1 MSMKNIKFTG
11 LLTRKKA
18 VRYLIYVLFVCAF
31 AVFVIKLN
39 QVEKTELVVRTGQT
53 FEKAKV
59 VKILQDNLEENGTR
73 VGEQKVRVRM
83 LTGVRKGEELDITSS
98 SGYLFGAACKPGMKV
113 IVMQSVAGDST
124 VASVYTQDREGVIYI
139 FALIYLL
146 VLCLIGGKQGIKGC
160 LGLVFT
166 FFCVIFVYLPLVYLK
181 YSPFWTAV
189 FVCFITTLVTM
200 YLIGGPTRK
209 TCAATLG
216 TLVGVI
222 LAGVSAWC
230 FSKAS
235 GISGYNV
242 SDIET
247 LMTLWNTNRIQVGGL
262 LFSGLLK
269 IVIRRCQNILFC
281 QNPRDLTRTFPGST
295 EGKNLPHNLCRFR
308 IRFEMVFHS
317 FGFPVAVGRATSE
330 PFAALGL
337 QLFHGA
343 DLPARVLC
351 VQLVCPVA
359 DGIKI
364 VAALNR
370 RIHAIVHRNE
380 PHVLLREIN
389 LHVVADLQVLTPQPG
404 GILYNQG
411 GDLPG
416 FDHFHDLFPTRPLK

>member
-1 MSMKNIKFTG
+1 MKNTKFTG

-18 VRYLIYVLFVCAF
+18 VRYLIYFLFVCVF

-83 LTGVRKGEELDITSS
+83 LTGVRKGEELDVTSS

-262 LFSGLLK
+262 LFSGLLISCLGAVMDVAMSISSAIDEIYRQNLSLSRK
-269 IVIRRCQNILFC
+269 ELFKAGLRVGRDMMGTDSNTLILAFAGSSVSTLLLDYSYNLPYQQIINSNNIGIAIMQGLAGSFGIVLSVPFTVLICTILFH
-281 QNPRDLTRTFPGST
+281 
-295 EGKNLPHNLCRFR
+295 K
-308 IRFEMVFHS
+308 
-317 FGFPVAVGRATSE
+317 
-330 PFAALGL
+330 
-337 QLFHGA
+337 
-343 DLPARVLC
+343 
-351 VQLVCPVA
+351 
-359 DGIKI
+359 K
-364 VAALNR
+364 
-370 RIHAIVHRNE
+370 
-380 PHVLLREIN
+380 
-389 LHVVADLQVLTPQPG
+389 
-404 GILYNQG
+404 
-411 GDLPG
+411 
-416 FDHFHDLFPTRPLK
+416 

>member
-1 MSMKNIKFTG
+1 MKNIKLTG

-18 VRYLIYVLFVCAF
+18 VRYLIYFLLVCVF
-31 AVFVIKLN
+31 AVFVIRLN

-73 VGEQKVRVRM
+73 VGEQKVRVHM

-124 VASVYTQDREGVIYI
+124 VASVYTQDRESVIYI
-139 FALIYLL
+139 FALIYLSA
-146 VLCLIGGKQGIKGC
+146 LCMIGGKQGIKGC

-216 TLVGVI
+216 TLAGVV
-222 LAGVSAWC
+222 LAGISAWC

-262 LFSGLLK
+262 LFSGLLISCLGAVMDVAMSISSAIDEIYK
-269 IVIRRCQNILFC
+269 QNSS
-281 QNPRDLTRTFPGST
+281 LTRTELFKAGLRVGRDMMGTDSNTLILAFAGSSVST
-295 EGKNLPHNLCRFR
+295 LLLDYAYDLPYQQIINSNNIGIAIMQGLAG
-308 IRFEMVFHS
+308 S
-317 FGFPVAVGRATSE
+317 FGIVLSV
-330 PFAALGL
+330 PFTVLICTV
-337 QLFHGA
+337 LFHKNK
-343 DLPARVLC
+343 
-351 VQLVCPVA
+351 QL
-359 DGIKI
+359 D
-364 VAALNR
+364 
-370 RIHAIVHRNE
+370 
-380 PHVLLREIN
+380 
-389 LHVVADLQVLTPQPG
+389 
-404 GILYNQG
+404 
-411 GDLPG
+411 
-416 FDHFHDLFPTRPLK
+416 

>member
-1 MSMKNIKFTG
+1 MKNIKLTG

-18 VRYLIYVLFVCAF
+18 VRYLIYFLLVCVF
-31 AVFVIKLN
+31 AVFVIRLN

-73 VGEQKVRVRM
+73 VGEQKVRVHM

-124 VASVYTQDREGVIYI
+124 VASVYTQDRESVIYI

-146 VLCLIGGKQGIKGC
+146 ALCMIGGKQGIKGC

-166 FFCVIFVYLPLVYLK
+166 FFCVIFVYRPLVYLK
-181 YSPFWTAV
+181 SSPFWTAV
-189 FVCFITTLVTM
+189 FVFFITTLVTM

-216 TLVGVI
+216 TLAGVV
-222 LAGVSAWC
+222 LAGISAWC

-262 LFSGLLK
+262 LFSGLLISCLGAVMDVAMSISSAIDEIYK
-269 IVIRRCQNILFC
+269 QNSS
-281 QNPRDLTRTFPGST
+281 LTRTELFKAGLRVGRDMMGTDSNTLILAFAGSSVST
-295 EGKNLPHNLCRFR
+295 LLLDYAYDLPYQQIINSNNIGIAIMQGLAG
-308 IRFEMVFHS
+308 S
-317 FGFPVAVGRATSE
+317 FGIVLSV
-330 PFAALGL
+330 PFTVLICTV
-337 QLFHGA
+337 LFHKNK
-343 DLPARVLC
+343 
-351 VQLVCPVA
+351 QL
-359 DGIKI
+359 D
-364 VAALNR
+364 
-370 RIHAIVHRNE
+370 
-380 PHVLLREIN
+380 
-389 LHVVADLQVLTPQPG
+389 
-404 GILYNQG
+404 
-411 GDLPG
+411 
-416 FDHFHDLFPTRPLK
+416 

>member
-1 MSMKNIKFTG
+1 MSMKNTKFTG

-18 VRYLIYVLFVCAF
+18 VRYLIYILFVCVF

-83 LTGVRKGEELDITSS
+83 LTGVRKGEELDVTSS

-262 LFSGLLK
+262 LFSGLLISCLGAVMDVAMSISSAIDEIYRQNLSLSRK
-269 IVIRRCQNILFC
+269 ELFKAGLRVGRDMMGTDSNTLILAFAGSSVSTLLLDYSYNLPYQQIINSNNIGIAIMQGLAGSFGIVLSVPFTVLICTILFH
-281 QNPRDLTRTFPGST
+281 
-295 EGKNLPHNLCRFR
+295 K
-308 IRFEMVFHS
+308 
-317 FGFPVAVGRATSE
+317 
-330 PFAALGL
+330 
-337 QLFHGA
+337 
-343 DLPARVLC
+343 
-351 VQLVCPVA
+351 
-359 DGIKI
+359 K
-364 VAALNR
+364 
-370 RIHAIVHRNE
+370 
-380 PHVLLREIN
+380 
-389 LHVVADLQVLTPQPG
+389 
-404 GILYNQG
+404 
-411 GDLPG
+411 
-416 FDHFHDLFPTRPLK
+416 

>member
-1 MSMKNIKFTG
+1 MSMKKTKFTG

-18 VRYLIYVLFVCAF
+18 VRYLIYVLFVCVF

-59 VKILQDNLEENGTR
+59 VKILQDNLEENGTH

-166 FFCVIFVYLPLVYLK
+166 FFCVIFVYLPLVYLR

-262 LFSGLLK
+262 LFSGLLISCLGAVMDVAMSISSAIDEIYRQNLSLSRK
-269 IVIRRCQNILFC
+269 ELFKAGLRVGRDMMGTDSNTLILAFAGSSVSTLLLDYSYNLPYQQIINSNNIGIAIMQGLAGSFGIVLSVPFTVLICTILFH
-281 QNPRDLTRTFPGST
+281 
-295 EGKNLPHNLCRFR
+295 K
-308 IRFEMVFHS
+308 
-317 FGFPVAVGRATSE
+317 
-330 PFAALGL
+330 
-337 QLFHGA
+337 
-343 DLPARVLC
+343 
-351 VQLVCPVA
+351 
-359 DGIKI
+359 K
-364 VAALNR
+364 
-370 RIHAIVHRNE
+370 
-380 PHVLLREIN
+380 
-389 LHVVADLQVLTPQPG
+389 
-404 GILYNQG
+404 
-411 GDLPG
+411 
-416 FDHFHDLFPTRPLK
+416 

>member
-1 MSMKNIKFTG
+1 MKNIKFTG
-11 LLTRKKA
+11 LLIRKKI
-18 VRYLIYVLFVCAF
+18 VRYLIYILLVCVF

-83 LTGVRKGEELDITSS
+83 LTGVRKGEELDVTSS

-124 VASVYTQDREGVIYI
+124 VSSVYTQDREGVIYI

-247 LMTLWNTNRIQVGGL
+247 LMTLWNTNRVQVGGL
-262 LFSGLLK
+262 LFSGLLISCLGAVMDVAMSISSAIDEIYRQNLSLSRK
-269 IVIRRCQNILFC
+269 ELFKAGLRVGRDMMGTDSNTLILAFAGSSVSTLLLDYSYNLPYQQIINSNNIGIAIMQGLAGSFGIVLSVPFTVLICTILFH
-281 QNPRDLTRTFPGST
+281 
-295 EGKNLPHNLCRFR
+295 K
-308 IRFEMVFHS
+308 
-317 FGFPVAVGRATSE
+317 
-330 PFAALGL
+330 
-337 QLFHGA
+337 
-343 DLPARVLC
+343 
-351 VQLVCPVA
+351 
-359 DGIKI
+359 K
-364 VAALNR
+364 
-370 RIHAIVHRNE
+370 
-380 PHVLLREIN
+380 
-389 LHVVADLQVLTPQPG
+389 
-404 GILYNQG
+404 
-411 GDLPG
+411 
-416 FDHFHDLFPTRPLK
+416 

>member
-1 MSMKNIKFTG
+1 MSMKNTKFTG

-18 VRYLIYVLFVCAF
+18 VRYLIYILFVCVF

-200 YLIGGPTRK
+200 YLIGGPTQK

-247 LMTLWNTNRIQVGGL
+247 LMTLWNTNRVQVGGL
-262 LFSGLLK
+262 LFSGLLISCLGAVMDVAMSISSAIDEIYRQNLSLSRK
-269 IVIRRCQNILFC
+269 ELFKARLRVGRDMMGTDSNTLILAFAGSSVSTLLLDYSYNLPYQQIINSNNIGIAIMQGLAGSFGIVLSVPFTVLICTILFH
-281 QNPRDLTRTFPGST
+281 
-295 EGKNLPHNLCRFR
+295 K
-308 IRFEMVFHS
+308 
-317 FGFPVAVGRATSE
+317 
-330 PFAALGL
+330 
-337 QLFHGA
+337 
-343 DLPARVLC
+343 
-351 VQLVCPVA
+351 
-359 DGIKI
+359 K
-364 VAALNR
+364 
-370 RIHAIVHRNE
+370 
-380 PHVLLREIN
+380 
-389 LHVVADLQVLTPQPG
+389 
-404 GILYNQG
+404 
-411 GDLPG
+411 
-416 FDHFHDLFPTRPLK
+416 

>member
-1 MSMKNIKFTG
+1 MGNIKFTG
-11 LLTRKKA
+11 LLTRRKA
-18 VRYLIYVLFVCAF
+18 VRYLIYLLLVCVF

-59 VKILQDNLEENGTR
+59 VKVLEDNLQENGTR
-73 VGEQKVRVRM
+73 VGEQKVRVHM
-83 LTGVRKGEELDITSS
+83 LTGERKGLDLDITSS

-146 VLCLIGGKQGIKGC
+146 ALCLIGGKQGIKGC
-160 LGLVFT
+160 LGLIFT

-181 YSPFWTAV
+181 FSPFWTAV

-216 TLVGVI
+216 TLAGVV
-222 LAGVSAWC
+222 LAGISAWC

-235 GISGYNV
+235 GITGFNV

-262 LFSGLLK
+262 LFSGLL
-269 IVIRRCQNILFC
+269 ISCLGAVMDVAMSISSAIDEIYRQNTS
-281 QNPRDLTRTFPGST
+281 LTRKELFKAGLRVGRDMMGTDSNTLILAFAGSSVST
-295 EGKNLPHNLCRFR
+295 LLLDYSYDLPYQQIINSNNIGIAIMQGLAG
-308 IRFEMVFHS
+308 S
-317 FGFPVAVGRATSE
+317 FGIVLSV
-330 PFAALGL
+330 PFTVLICTV
-337 QLFHGA
+337 LFH
-343 DLPARVLC
+343 
-351 VQLVCPVA
+351 
-359 DGIKI
+359 KS
-364 VAALNR
+364 
-370 RIHAIVHRNE
+370 
-380 PHVLLREIN
+380 
-389 LHVVADLQVLTPQPG
+389 
-404 GILYNQG
+404 
-411 GDLPG
+411 
-416 FDHFHDLFPTRPLK
+416 K

>member
-1 MSMKNIKFTG
+1 MSMKNTKFTG
-11 LLTRKKA
+11 LFTRKKA

-124 VASVYTQDREGVIYI
+124 VASVYTQDREWVIYI

-181 YSPFWTAV
+181 YSSFWTAV

-262 LFSGLLK
+262 LFSGLLISCLGAVMDVAMSISSAIDEIYRQNLSLSRK
-269 IVIRRCQNILFC
+269 ELFKAGLRVGRDMMGTDSNTLILAFAGSSVSTLLLDYSYNLPYQQIINSNNIGIAIMQGLAGSFGIVLSVPFTVLICTILFH
-281 QNPRDLTRTFPGST
+281 
-295 EGKNLPHNLCRFR
+295 K
-308 IRFEMVFHS
+308 
-317 FGFPVAVGRATSE
+317 
-330 PFAALGL
+330 
-337 QLFHGA
+337 
-343 DLPARVLC
+343 
-351 VQLVCPVA
+351 
-359 DGIKI
+359 K
-364 VAALNR
+364 
-370 RIHAIVHRNE
+370 
-380 PHVLLREIN
+380 
-389 LHVVADLQVLTPQPG
+389 
-404 GILYNQG
+404 
-411 GDLPG
+411 
-416 FDHFHDLFPTRPLK
+416 

>member
-1 MSMKNIKFTG
+1 MSMKNTKFTG

-18 VRYLIYVLFVCAF
+18 VRYLIYILFVCVF

-146 VLCLIGGKQGIKGC
+146 VLCLIGGTQGIQGC

-247 LMTLWNTNRIQVGGL
+247 LMTLWNTTRIQVGGL
-262 LFSGLLK
+262 LFSGLLISCLGAVMDVAMSISSAIDEIYRQNLSLSRK
-269 IVIRRCQNILFC
+269 ELFKAGLRVGRDMMGTDSNTLILAFAGSSVSTLLLDYSYNLPYQQIINSNNIGIAIMQGLAGSFGIVLSVPFTVLICTILFH
-281 QNPRDLTRTFPGST
+281 
-295 EGKNLPHNLCRFR
+295 K
-308 IRFEMVFHS
+308 
-317 FGFPVAVGRATSE
+317 
-330 PFAALGL
+330 
-337 QLFHGA
+337 
-343 DLPARVLC
+343 
-351 VQLVCPVA
+351 
-359 DGIKI
+359 K
-364 VAALNR
+364 
-370 RIHAIVHRNE
+370 
-380 PHVLLREIN
+380 
-389 LHVVADLQVLTPQPG
+389 
-404 GILYNQG
+404 
-411 GDLPG
+411 
-416 FDHFHDLFPTRPLK
+416 

>member
-1 MSMKNIKFTG
+1 MKNIKFTG
-11 LLTRKKA
+11 PLIRKKI
-18 VRYLIYVLFVCAF
+18 VRYLIYILLVCVF

-83 LTGVRKGEELDITSS
+83 LTGVRKGEELDVTSS

-124 VASVYTQDREGVIYI
+124 VSSVYTQDREGVIYI

-262 LFSGLLK
+262 LFSRLLIPCLGAVMDVAMSISSAIDEIYRQNLSLSRKELFKAGLRVGRDMMGTDSNTLILAFAGSSVSTLLLDYSYNLPYQQIINSNNIGIAIMQGLAGSFG
-269 IVIRRCQNILFC
+269 IVLSVPFTVLICTILFH
-281 QNPRDLTRTFPGST
+281 
-295 EGKNLPHNLCRFR
+295 K
-308 IRFEMVFHS
+308 
-317 FGFPVAVGRATSE
+317 
-330 PFAALGL
+330 
-337 QLFHGA
+337 
-343 DLPARVLC
+343 
-351 VQLVCPVA
+351 
-359 DGIKI
+359 K
-364 VAALNR
+364 
-370 RIHAIVHRNE
+370 
-380 PHVLLREIN
+380 
-389 LHVVADLQVLTPQPG
+389 
-404 GILYNQG
+404 
-411 GDLPG
+411 
-416 FDHFHDLFPTRPLK
+416 

>member
-1 MSMKNIKFTG
+1 MSMKNTKFTG
-11 LLTRKKA
+11 LFTRKKA

-146 VLCLIGGKQGIKGC
+146 FLCLIGGKQGIKGC

-262 LFSGLLK
+262 LFFGLLISCLGAVMDVAMSISSAIDEIYRQNLSLSRK
-269 IVIRRCQNILFC
+269 ELFKAGLRVGRDMMGTDSNTLILAFAGSSVSTLLLDYSYNLPYQQIINSNNIGIAIMQGLAGSFGIVLSVPFTVLICTILFH
-281 QNPRDLTRTFPGST
+281 
-295 EGKNLPHNLCRFR
+295 K
-308 IRFEMVFHS
+308 
-317 FGFPVAVGRATSE
+317 
-330 PFAALGL
+330 
-337 QLFHGA
+337 
-343 DLPARVLC
+343 
-351 VQLVCPVA
+351 
-359 DGIKI
+359 K
-364 VAALNR
+364 
-370 RIHAIVHRNE
+370 
-380 PHVLLREIN
+380 
-389 LHVVADLQVLTPQPG
+389 
-404 GILYNQG
+404 
-411 GDLPG
+411 
-416 FDHFHDLFPTRPLK
+416 